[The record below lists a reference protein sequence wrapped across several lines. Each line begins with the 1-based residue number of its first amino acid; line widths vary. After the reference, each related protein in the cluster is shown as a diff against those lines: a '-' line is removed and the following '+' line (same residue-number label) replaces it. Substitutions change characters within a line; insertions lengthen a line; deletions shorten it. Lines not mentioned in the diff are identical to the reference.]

1 MLRLLGDN
9 CRRCTYLSRVDAS
22 LTIELNDEKSF
33 PKTIYSVATGAD
45 IKTVL
50 RSNFPDMITP
60 SPSRTL
66 HIKLNLSIGLILTGF
81 E

>member
-1 MLRLLGDN
+1 MLRLLRDS

-22 LTIELNDEKSF
+22 LTIELNEEKSF
-33 PKTIYSVATGAD
+33 LKTIYSVATGAD

-50 RSNFPDMITP
+50 RGNFPDIITP
-60 SPSRTL
+60 SPRRTL
-66 HIKLNLSIGLILTGF
+66 DIKLNLSIGLILTGF